1 MANERVGAGV
11 PTAARRRQRRIPLIW
26 LVPLITA
33 LIGAWLAWDTLSK
46 KGPTITIEFAS
57 AGGLTPGQ
65 SQLKFKD
72 VPLGTVKAIDISP
85 DFNKVLV
92 TVETTREAEPM
103 LTDKTIFWIVK
114 PQLFAGR
121 ISGLD
126 TLLSGSYIG
135 MLPSAEKGKSKR
147 HFIGNVDPPI
157 LETSV
162 PGTVFKLETKRIGS
176 ISLGSPIFYRD
187 IEVGAVLGWDL
198 ADMARH
204 VTVHAFVRAPFD
216 QYVHEDS
223 LWWDASGLSVKLESN
238 GIKVQLESIRALL
251 LGGIAFDTDP
261 DRKSKTAAADQVFPL
276 YPNRDVANNAG
287 YGRRLHMVS
296 YFEGSVAGLQVGADV
311 TLHGLKIG
319 EVTDLG
325 LVFDAKRQ
333 RIVVPIHYVVE
344 ADRVEGVAGQ
354 YTNVPPGFV
363 AAEMVRRG
371 FRATLDTSSILT
383 GGKVLA
389 LRYIPDAPPAEL
401 GHEGEDLVV
410 PSSETG
416 GLDTITRSAAELLG
430 KINSIDFAAIG
441 KSITGTA
448 KGLDDLVNSEQLK
461 KTMASLQVVMADAQD
476 FMRKL
481 NTNSG
486 PALARL
492 PEIAKSLD
500 DSLVQVNRLAA
511 SLNTGYGDNS
521 RFSREIDRLLPQLNE
536 TARSFRALADL
547 LSRNPEALIQ
557 GRTNKGKE

>member
-1 MANERVGAGV
+1 MADDRVAAGV
-11 PTAARRRQRRIPLIW
+11 PTAAKRRQRRIPLIW
-26 LVPLITA
+26 LVPLVTA

-46 KGPTITIEFAS
+46 KGPTITIEFTN

-85 DFNKVLV
+85 DFTKVLV

-135 MLPSAEKGKSKR
+135 MLPSAEKGRAKR
-147 HFIGNVDPPI
+147 HFVGNVDPPI
-157 LETSV
+157 LETSI

-223 LWWDASGLSVKLESN
+223 LWWDASGVSVKLESN

-276 YPNRDVANNAG
+276 YPTRDAANNAG
-287 YGRRLHMVS
+287 YGRRLHMLS
-296 YFEGSVAGLQVGADV
+296 YFEASVAGLQVGADV

-325 LVFDAKRQ
+325 LVFDAQRQ
-333 RIVVPIHYVVE
+333 RIVVPVHYVVE

-354 YTNVPPGFV
+354 YANVAPGFV
-363 AAEMVRRG
+363 AEEMVRRG

-389 LRYIPDAPPAEL
+389 LRYIADAPPAEL
-401 GHEGEDLVV
+401 GHQGDEYVV

-448 KGLDDLVNSEQLK
+448 KGLDELVNSEQLK
-461 KTMASLQVVMADAQD
+461 RTMASLQVAVADAQD

-481 NTNSG
+481 NTDSG

-492 PEIAKSLD
+492 PQIAKSLD

-547 LSRNPEALIQ
+547 LSRNPEALLL